1 MRRIACISGR
11 GDMTPVCELDFD
23 YFHPSLKR
31 MGFRGVPIPGK
42 IGQLES
48 WQCYKGD
55 ITLSIIPR
63 NVVPGEAGNLCAV
76 SIGTLN

>member
-42 IGQLES
+42 IGQL
-48 WQCYKGD
+48 
-55 ITLSIIPR
+55 
-63 NVVPGEAGNLCAV
+63 
-76 SIGTLN
+76 